1 MILEYTVVR
10 WVIQSQF
17 TRLLKSLYP
26 LLMTLCF
33 GIDIGL
39 NIYQTNTYHQFS
51 QNQSNQSKR
60 LNETDESVPTPS
72 YLYAAVGT
80 WVFTPVLWAIF
91 LVLYT
96 GAPFSMVNRFLKLYL
111 DHETKYSAGKMGN
124 IIIGFL
130 VLPVDIIA
138 SALWLYIIVPYYSIK
153 RALQTAILGQ
163 KFDKEDDIS
172 CDLPVVGLRALPQLI
187 LTVVFIINEYCCHWT
202 SISIISTF
210 ASF

>member
-1 MILEYTVVR
+1 
-10 WVIQSQF
+10 
-17 TRLLKSLYP
+17 
-26 LLMTLCF
+26 MTLCF

-80 WVFTPVLWAIF
+80 WTFTPVLWAIF

-124 IIIGFL
+124 IVIGLL

-138 SALWLYIIVPYYSIK
+138 S
-153 RALQTAILGQ
+153 IL
-163 KFDKEDDIS
+163 
-172 CDLPVVGLRALPQLI
+172 
-187 LTVVFIINEYCCHWT
+187 
-202 SISIISTF
+202 
-210 ASF
+210 